1 MSDVEIV
8 RTATQFELLKDGRR
22 IGQLRYTRD
31 GDVLTLT
38 HTEVSAEFSGQ
49 GLAGRLVES
58 ALTDIRDHGQSGVAQ
73 CPYAR
78 SYLHKHPQWADLT
91 V

>member
-8 RTATQFELLKDGRR
+8 RTPTRFELLRDGRR
-22 IGQLRYTRD
+22 IGQLGYTRD

-58 ALTDIRDHGQSGVAQ
+58 ALSNIRDHGQSVIVE
-73 CPYAR
+73 CPYVRGFLA
-78 SYLHKHPQWADLT
+78 KHPEWADLR

>member
-8 RTATQFELLKDGRR
+8 RTPTRFELLRDGRR
-22 IGQLRYTRD
+22 IGQLGYTRD

-58 ALTDIRDHGQSGVAQ
+58 ALSNIRDHEQSVIVE
-73 CPYAR
+73 CPYVRGFLA
-78 SYLHKHPQWADLT
+78 KHPEWADLR

>member
-1 MSDVEIV
+1 MSDVEVV
-8 RTATQFELLKDGRR
+8 RTPTRFELLKDGRR
-22 IGQLRYTRD
+22 IGQLGYTRD

-38 HTEVSAEFSGQ
+38 HTEVSEEFTGQ

-58 ALTDIRDHGQSGVAQ
+58 ALRDIRDHGQKIVVL

-78 SYLHKHPQWADLT
+78 TYLEKHPEWADLT
-91 V
+91 A